1 VVRRVVYLKTARKD
15 RRKILDYIIRGSQ
28 SVEVGQ
34 RFMKRM
40 ADYCDHLASLPFQL
54 GIPRADLLPN
64 LRSSVFEGYVIF
76 FRYSEDRFEVVSIL
90 EGHRDIPAVFSPVNP
105 E

>member
-1 VVRRVVYLKTARKD
+1 MKRVVFLNSARRNLRDLRLYLTDASGSRTVSRTFIARL
-15 RRKILDYIIRGSQ
+15 R
-28 SVEVGQ
+28 
-34 RFMKRM
+34 
-40 ADYCDHLASLPFQL
+40 AYCDHLASLPFHL

-76 FRYSEDRFEVVSIL
+76 FRYSDDRFEVVSIL